1 MPTARRAR
9 IQWCRYDRLG
19 TQAVGACAEARIG
32 FTRIVNKR
40 QLIALVSAV
49 LSLATFAGCSSD
61 EPASREDRAS
71 SAVEECRGH
80 GGVGAFEDDVVICRD
95 QTANEERGLRVV
107 EACRGHG
114 GVVAFDDDIAI
125 CRDQTF
131 QEAEER

>member
-1 MPTARRAR
+1 MKRK
-9 IQWCRYDRLG
+9 L
-19 TQAVGACAEARIG
+19 
-32 FTRIVNKR
+32 IVT
-40 QLIALVSAV
+40 VSAA
-49 LSLATFAGCSSD
+49 LSFATFAGCASD
-61 EPASREDRAS
+61 EPSSREDRAS

-95 QTANEERGLRVV
+95 QTAKEDRGSRAV

>member
-1 MPTARRAR
+1 
-9 IQWCRYDRLG
+9 
-19 TQAVGACAEARIG
+19 
-32 FTRIVNKR
+32 VNKR
-40 QLIALVSAV
+40 KLTAMVSAL
-49 LSLATFAGCSSD
+49 LSLAGFAGCASD
-61 EPASREDRAS
+61 ETSSRGDRAA

-95 QTANEERGLRVV
+95 QTANEDRGSRAV

-125 CRDQTF
+125 CRDQTS

>member
-1 MPTARRAR
+1 M
-9 IQWCRYDRLG
+9 
-19 TQAVGACAEARIG
+19 
-32 FTRIVNKR
+32 NKR
-40 QLIALVSAV
+40 QLTAMVSAV
-49 LSLATFAGCSSD
+49 LSLAVVAGCASD
-61 EPASREDRAS
+61 EPSSREDRAS

-95 QTANEERGLRVV
+95 QTTNEDRGSRAV

-114 GVVAFDDDIAI
+114 GVVAFDDDIVF